1 VFEVLDLTADGA
13 LVTSHGDD
21 AARPPPEGTV
31 RWIDLV
37 APDPTALALLKERF
51 GFHALAIGDCAAYG
65 LESKVDDY
73 DDHLFV
79 VIHGFTA
86 VADQPYAIQI
96 HEIHAFLGARYL
108 VTVHDNKL
116 PAHDDVWARA
126 CANPAVLERG
136 ASWALYQQID
146 AMVDATEPLVDR
158 LAEKLEEL
166 EARIIEHERVV
177 LDLSPVFMGRRSA
190 VAMARVLEP
199 LRDTV
204 RTLHRHPDERITAR
218 TAQYLRDVADHVARL
233 ARRVG
238 EVSAQCQNIIAA
250 YQALQ
255 TSRTNEVMKRLTIF
269 SAVFLPLGFIVGF
282 FGQNFTGLP
291 ISDDRWM
298 WGMLASM
305 VVVPAALLWWI
316 RTRWL

>member
-1 VFEVLDLTADGA
+1 MFEVLDLTADGK
-13 LVTSHGDD
+13 LVPSTGD
-21 AARPPPEGTV
+21 AAVALPPEGTV

-37 APDPTALALLKERF
+37 APDPGALALLKERF
-51 GFHALAIGDCAAYG
+51 GFHSLALSDCADYG

-79 VIHGFTA
+79 VIHGFSA
-86 VADQPYAIQI
+86 VKDQPYEIQI
-96 HEIHAFLGARYL
+96 HEVHAFLGERYL

-116 PAHDDVWARA
+116 PALDDIWAKA
-126 CANPAVLERG
+126 AASPAVLERG
-136 ASWALYQQID
+136 PSWALYQQID

-158 LAEKLEEL
+158 LAEVLDEL
-166 EARIIEHERVV
+166 ETRIIEHEHVV
-177 LDLSPVFMGRRSA
+177 LDLSPVFKGRRSA
-190 VAMARVLEP
+190 AAMSRVLEP

-204 RTLHRHPDERITAR
+204 RTLHRHPDSRITPR

-233 ARRVG
+233 AKRVAD
-238 EVSAQCQNIIAA
+238 VSDQCHNIIAA

-291 ISDDRWM
+291 MGDDRWM
-298 WGMLASM
+298 WAMLASM
-305 VVVPAALLWWI
+305 VVVPAGLLWWI
-316 RTRWL
+316 KARWL

>member
-1 VFEVLDLTADGA
+1 MFEVLDLTADGTLVPSTGPAAVA
-13 LVTSHGDD
+13 L
-21 AARPPPEGTV
+21 PPEGTV

-37 APDPTALALLKERF
+37 APDPGALALLKERF
-51 GFHALAIGDCAAYG
+51 GFHALALGDCADYG

-86 VADQPYAIQI
+86 VKDQPYEIQI
-96 HEIHAFLGARYL
+96 HEVHAFLGERYL

-116 PAHDDVWARA
+116 PALDDIWAKA
-126 CANPAVLERG
+126 AASPVVLERG
-136 ASWALYQQID
+136 PSWALYQQID

-158 LAEKLEEL
+158 LADVLDEL
-166 EARIIEHERVV
+166 ETRIIEHEHVV
-177 LDLSPVFMGRRSA
+177 LDLSPVFNGRRSA
-190 VAMARVLEP
+190 AAMYRVLEP

-204 RTLHRHPDERITAR
+204 RTLHRHPDSRITPR

-233 ARRVG
+233 AKRVD
-238 EVSAQCQNIIAA
+238 EVADQCHNIIAA

-291 ISDDRWM
+291 MGDDRWM
-298 WGMLASM
+298 WAMLASM
-305 VVVPAALLWWI
+305 VVVPAGLLWWI
-316 RTRWL
+316 KARWL